1 MRHEDFLGQHMTIQ
15 KKEVETLNAVLEE
28 HFNSEYRFSDENIYL
43 EATIPNTST
52 PVQARLLEVKAPVT
66 SDGGLFVKPVDYVDE
81 DYIET
86 GYLNIGYGDIDC
98 ILDNL
103 PEPKKAYTFK
113 WDGGDLPVREA
124 KFEFDCDADAMK
136 SAREFLQAHHIDIIN
151 VFEGEGNEIR
161 RVVSYTK

>member
-1 MRHEDFLGQHMTIQ
+1 MRHEDFTSQYMQIKQ
-15 KKEVETLNAVLEE
+15 KEVETLNDVLEE
-28 HFNSEYRFSDENIYL
+28 HFNSEYRFNNGGIYI
-43 EATIPNTST
+43 EATIPKTST
-52 PVQARLLEVKAPVT
+52 QVQARLLEVKAPVT
-66 SDGGLFVKPVDYVDE
+66 SDGGIFVKPVDYVDE

-86 GYLNIGYGDIDC
+86 GYLNIAYGDIDY

-113 WDGGDLPVREA
+113 WDGGNLPVREA
-124 KFEFDCDADAMK
+124 KFKFDCDADAMK

-161 RVVSYTK
+161 RVVSYSK